1 MAVISVFSHGR
12 NVLIGSDA
20 VRGNWMLV
28 TPRGLRVEDPSNF
41 LVFPDTI
48 KLKTSVEIVGA
59 QRIGRLTGVSCGG
72 EVAWISECEEVIRLR
87 ASLKTLPR
95 AVRFN
100 STLTRLGNCYVTS
113 SPRPSL
119 FLPRE
124 SIERTLGSRLH
135 DCYAGF

>member
-28 TPRGLRVEDPSNF
+28 TPRGLRVEDPNNF
-41 LVFPDTI
+41 LTQL

-72 EVAWISECEEVIRLR
+72 EVAWISECEEV
-87 ASLKTLPR
+87 
-95 AVRFN
+95 N
-100 STLTRLGNCYVTS
+100 QS
-113 SPRPSL
+113 SC
-119 FLPRE
+119 E
-124 SIERTLGSRLH
+124 SEDIT
-135 DCYAGF
+135 